1 MERAVQAVGL
11 TKQYGDFTAVAGI
24 DFDVPFGMC
33 FGILGPNGAGKTTT
47 IRMITCR
54 FPPDG
59 GVLRVLGF
67 NVNTDARQ
75 IKERFGLVPQ
85 ENNLDE
91 DLSLLQNLE
100 LYGRYFG
107 MSGQA
112 ARQRSLEL
120 LEFMHL
126 SEKASEQ
133 VKALSGGMKRR
144 AMIARALINKPQ
156 LVILDEPTTGLDPQ
170 ARVLLWDR
178 LRELK
183 HEGVTLLLTTHYM
196 DEAQRLCDEL
206 LIMHEGHIIDRDT
219 PQGLVDR
226 HVGRWA
232 AEIEL
237 TASVEADTVGQMLP
251 QGLRRWELTGSIL
264 HLFADDQELL
274 LETVQKVAHSA
285 YQIRP
290 ANLEDVFLV
299 RTGREINE

>member
-1 MERAVQAVGL
+1 MERAVHAAGLMKRYGEFVAV
-11 TKQYGDFTAVAGI
+11 KGI
-24 DFDVPFGMC
+24 DFDVPFGVC

-59 GVLRVLGF
+59 GTLQVLGMD
-67 NVNTDARQ
+67 VRSHSRR

-91 DLSLLQNLE
+91 DLSLLENLE

-107 MSGQA
+107 MSGKE
-112 ARQRSLEL
+112 ARRRSLEL

-126 SEKASEQ
+126 SEKAREQ

-144 AMIARALINKPQ
+144 AMIARAIINEPQ
-156 LVILDEPTTGLDPQ
+156 LLILDEPTTGLDPQ
-170 ARVLLWDR
+170 ARVLLWDT
-178 LRELK
+178 LRDLK
-183 HEGVTLLLTTHYM
+183 GQGVTLLLTTHYM

-206 LIMHEGHIIDRDT
+206 LIMHEGTIIDRDT

-226 HVGRWA
+226 HVGHWT

-237 TASVEADTVGQMLP
+237 TDAPDPQTIAELLP
-251 QGLRRWELTGSIL
+251 SHLRRWELIGRIL
-264 HLFADDQELL
+264 HLFADEQPVLAEA
-274 LETVQKVAHSA
+274 VQRFAHTS

-299 RTGREINE
+299 RTGREIME

>member
-11 TKQYGDFTAVAGI
+11 TKRYGDFVAVRGI
-24 DFDVPFGMC
+24 DFDVPFGVC

-47 IRMITCR
+47 IQMITCR

-59 GVLRVLGF
+59 GTLHVFGLDVRSES
-67 NVNTDARQ
+67 RR
-75 IKERFGLVPQ
+75 IKARFGLVPQ

-91 DLSLLQNLE
+91 DLSLLENLE

-107 MSGQA
+107 LAGKE
-112 ARQRSLEL
+112 ARRRAMKL

-126 SEKASEQ
+126 SEKAREQ

-144 AMIARALINKPQ
+144 AMIARALINEPK
-156 LVILDEPTTGLDPQ
+156 LLILDEPTTGLDPQ

-178 LRELK
+178 LRDLK
-183 HEGVTLLLTTHYM
+183 EQGVTLLLTTHYM

-206 LIMHEGHIIDRDT
+206 LIMHEGTIIDRDA
-219 PQGLVDR
+219 PHGLVDR
-226 HVGRWA
+226 HVGRWT

-237 TASVEADTVGQMLP
+237 AGIQGAQEVEAKLP
-251 QGLRRWELTGSIL
+251 AGLRRWELSGRIL
-264 HLFADDQELL
+264 HLFADEQHVLA
-274 LETVQKVAHSA
+274 ETAQRFTHTS

>member
-1 MERAVQAVGL
+1 MHQAVRAIGL
-11 TKQYGDFTAVAGI
+11 TKRYKDFVAVNGI
-24 DFDVPFGMC
+24 DFDLPFGIC

-59 GVLRVLGF
+59 GSLHVLGMD
-67 NVNTDARQ
+67 VRSESHR

-91 DLSLLQNLE
+91 DLSLLENLE

-107 MSGQA
+107 LTGKE
-112 ARQRSLEL
+112 ARLRAMEL
-120 LEFMHL
+120 LDFMHL
-126 SEKASEQ
+126 LEKSQEQ
-133 VKALSGGMKRR
+133 VKTLSGGMKRR
-144 AMIARALINKPQ
+144 AVIARALINDPK
-156 LVILDEPTTGLDPQ
+156 LLLLDEPTTGLDPQ

-178 LRELK
+178 LRALK
-183 HEGVTLLLTTHYM
+183 GKGVTLLLTTHYM

-206 LIMHEGHIIDRDT
+206 LIMHEGTIIDRDT
-219 PQGLVDR
+219 PQGLIDR
-226 HVGRWA
+226 HVGHWT

-237 TASVEADTVGQMLP
+237 MESLNEDELATKLPDT
-251 QGLRRWELTGSIL
+251 LRHWELIGQIL
-264 HLFADDQELL
+264 HMFADEQPLL
-274 LETVQKVAHSA
+274 LEAANNLPHTS
-285 YQIRP
+285 YQVRP

>member
-1 MERAVQAVGL
+1 MERAVHAVGL
-11 TKQYGDFTAVAGI
+11 TKRYGDFVAVKGI
-24 DFDVPFGMC
+24 DFDVPFGVC

-54 FPPDG
+54 FPPDDG
-59 GVLRVLGF
+59 ILHVLGLD
-67 NVNTDARQ
+67 VHTDSLR

-91 DLSLLQNLE
+91 DLSLLENLE

-107 MSGQA
+107 ISGRD
-112 ARQRSLEL
+112 ARRKALEL

-126 SEKASEQ
+126 SEKAREP
-133 VKALSGGMKRR
+133 VRALSGGMKRR
-144 AMIARALINKPQ
+144 AMIARALINDPK

-178 LRELK
+178 LRDLK
-183 HEGVTLLLTTHYM
+183 AQGVTLLLTTHYM

-206 LIMHEGHIIDRDT
+206 LIMHEGTIIDRDT

-226 HVGRWA
+226 HVGQWT

-237 TASVEADTVGQMLP
+237 ADAPDPQTIAETLP
-251 QGLRRWELTGSIL
+251 NDLRRWELVGRIL
-264 HLFADDQELL
+264 HLFADEQPLL
-274 LETVQKVAHSA
+274 AAAVQRFSHTSF
-285 YQIRP
+285 QIRP

-299 RTGREINE
+299 RTGREITE